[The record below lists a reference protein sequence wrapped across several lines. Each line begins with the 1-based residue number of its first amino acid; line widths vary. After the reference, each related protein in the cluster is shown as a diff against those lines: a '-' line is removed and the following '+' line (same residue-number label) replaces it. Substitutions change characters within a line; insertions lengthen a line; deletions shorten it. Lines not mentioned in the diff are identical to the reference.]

1 MTDRVTVSWNGRE
14 YEAVRK
20 GRSESGEQG
29 AVWRVQQDGAVV
41 TSFPAE
47 PADTAADIVEK
58 VRGWLE
64 GNQSRPALDIGR
76 Q

>member
-20 GRSESGEQG
+20 GRHESGEQG
-29 AVWRVQQDGAVV
+29 AVWQVQQAGAVV

-47 PADTAADIVEK
+47 RADTAAEVEEK

-64 GNQSRPALDIGR
+64 GNRSRPELDIGR

>member
-1 MTDRVTVSWNGRE
+1 MTERVNVSWKGGA
-14 YEAVRK
+14 YQAVRK
-20 GRSESGEQG
+20 SGSDSGEPG
-29 AVWRVQQDGAVV
+29 AVWQVQQDGAVV

-47 PADTAADIVEK
+47 PADTAAEVEEK

-64 GNQSRPALDIGR
+64 GNRSRPALDIGR